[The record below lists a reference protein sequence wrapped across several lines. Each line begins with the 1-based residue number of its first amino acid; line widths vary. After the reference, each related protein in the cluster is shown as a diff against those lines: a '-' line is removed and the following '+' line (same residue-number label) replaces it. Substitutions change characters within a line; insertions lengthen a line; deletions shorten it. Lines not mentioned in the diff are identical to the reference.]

1 MSTIAS
7 SIPGNAQ
14 QQSVPAKQACVLMLT
29 MNEEG
34 AVASQIAEI
43 RKQAGAEIPIVIV
56 DSSSDKTPEIAAALG
71 ATVIRQFPPRGYG
84 RAMLAGQLEAA
95 KLADVI
101 ITMDCDMTYP
111 AERIPEFIALIEQG
125 YDCVSGTRMNGSN
138 ASNASSA
145 SMPLINRLGN
155 RAFALLVR
163 LLFKN
168 PTTDL
173 TTGMRAIRSK
183 VVTGIEW
190 VPMRFFPAEQGLRIH
205 QAGFRIVELPIEYR
219 VRIGD
224 VKMQRVRDTIALF
237 KAIYHC
243 WRTPVRS
250 TTVQE

>member
-1 MSTIAS
+1 MSSLAGSLTDHSRAREVAS
-7 SIPGNAQ
+7 
-14 QQSVPAKQACVLMLT
+14 KQACVLMLT
-29 MNEEG
+29 MNEEA
-34 AVASQIAEI
+34 AVARQIEEI
-43 RKQAGAEIPIVIV
+43 RKQAGPEIPIVIV
-56 DSSSDKTPEIAAALG
+56 DSSSDQTPEIAAGLG

-95 KLADVI
+95 KLAGVI
-101 ITMDCDMTYP
+101 VTMDCDTTYP

-125 YDCVSGTRMNGSN
+125 YDCVSGSRMNGSGT
-138 ASNASSA
+138 
-145 SMPLINRLGN
+145 SMPLLNRLGN

-173 TTGMRAIRSK
+173 TTGMRAFRSS

-205 QAGFRIVELPIEYR
+205 QARFRIIEVPIEYR

-224 VKMQRVRDTIALF
+224 VKMRRVRDTIALF
-237 KAIYHC
+237 QAIYHC

-250 TTVQE
+250 KTVQG